1 MAYGD
6 FIDLTRG
13 TTSDKI
19 LGDKTFNIAKIQ
31 NMTDINA
38 DLLQWSINFLIKRLL
53 VVALKIKNELKI
65 YTNQV

>member
-13 TTSDKI
+13 TTSDKM